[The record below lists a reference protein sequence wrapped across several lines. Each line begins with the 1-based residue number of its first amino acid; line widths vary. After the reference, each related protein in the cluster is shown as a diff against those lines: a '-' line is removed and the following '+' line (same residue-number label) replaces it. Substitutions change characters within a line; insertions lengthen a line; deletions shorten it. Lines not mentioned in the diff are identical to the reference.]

1 MAAPGLCCH
10 RLLHWTLPDPWKLRS
25 SHGPYNAG
33 GCSCAPV
40 LSHDELKVVGGTLA
54 GKDERRKR
62 LRLELMR
69 WHPDKFEA
77 RFGRRL
83 RAADRP
89 RILDRVKSVSQ
100 ALNALAAD

>member
-1 MAAPGLCCH
+1 MHMLHPKVHTAA
-10 RLLHWTLPDPWKLRS
+10 
-25 SHGPYNAG
+25 
-33 GCSCAPV
+33 
-40 LSHDELKVVGGTLA
+40 LA

-83 RAADRP
+83 KAADRS
-89 RILDRVKSVSQ
+89 RVLDRVKSVSQ
-100 ALNALAAD
+100 ALNALGAD

>member
-1 MAAPGLCCH
+1 MLTSP
-10 RLLHWTLPDPWKLRS
+10 
-25 SHGPYNAG
+25 
-33 GCSCAPV
+33 CS
-40 LSHDELKVVGGTLA
+40 GN
-54 GKDERRKR
+54 DERRKR

-83 RAADRP
+83 RAADRS

>member
-1 MAAPGLCCH
+1 MSNPQ
-10 RLLHWTLPDPWKLRS
+10 
-25 SHGPYNAG
+25 N
-33 GCSCAPV
+33 
-40 LSHDELKVVGGTLA
+40 LA
-54 GKDERRKR
+54 GKEERRKR

-83 RAADRP
+83 KAGDRS
-89 RILDRVKSVSQ
+89 RILDRVKGMSQ